1 MANIRQDQAQLI
13 ITIDA
18 KESAEY
24 QKTLQNT
31 AKGVQ
36 DIKKLTAGTDEYNK
50 VLNEQAA
57 ISRKLANSDFSK
69 LSGKQLADR
78 KSQLLFYQRTLPQV
92 TFAEAGFER
101 ELQRV
106 NQALATNAQRTRAVS
121 TEMATNT
128 RAATNWRN
136 VYAIGVGILTGAGVA
151 IAAVTA
157 RFQKYSAVL
166 KVALGSQQEAD
177 KSMILVKETAAQTT
191 FTVDELTESYVKF
204 ANRGIK
210 LTKDEMIALSD
221 LAASQG
227 KSFDQLTEAILDA
240 QTGEFERLKEFGI
253 RASKSGNEA
262 ELSFKGF
269 NTTAKLTPEAIKAA
283 FVEMGKMNGVAGA
296 NAEQMTTLNGRWSNF
311 KDAIDSLLVSL
322 GNRFASGFGKA
333 IGLVTDLVKS
343 FESYFAIP
351 ISQKIQEEQSELN
364 ALVQA
369 ITDTNV
375 SQDRRNQL
383 IGELQNKY
391 PFFLENINAETA
403 SNDELKKRLND
414 INELYIKRIALQ
426 SQQERIDALLQ
437 KAGDARIKQ
446 FDIEKN
452 RRVELNNIVRKFGLG
467 VDLNKIDGL
476 DKQTSAVANSLQKLF
491 SLGAESARDGTRA
504 INGNIQAFDAYNK
517 IIGNTLSN
525 RGVVNV
531 VTKTKEEIS
540 ETQSDLKQLEL
551 ELGTTLGEINKLF
564 TTTTGNTGGGG
575 GGGGNSDA
583 EKKKKEQA
591 EKEAAALLKKK
602 LELQAKERDALLA
615 FNPLNP
621 EFAQGVLDLR
631 LKMLEDAAAREQLAL
646 EESYLQGKIS
656 LEQYELEKL
665 RITSGNLAT
674 RIELLDAYGQAESDK
689 RRELNIEL
697 LKVESDI
704 IQERAAQIG
713 ELENAQLTDLENKF
727 ANRLITEQ
735 EYNLSRLRVQL
746 NFYDEQLRL
755 LEENGLIETEVYKK
769 IQAERLKTQID
780 YNKQTTDNEQ
790 KTADLKKAIANEGI
804 GIAKEIFSL
813 GADLLSQDEKARRKH
828 ATAIKAFETAS
839 IFVNSLAEIAE
850 NYKQSAKLGPIAG
863 PIVGT
868 ARAIFTAVR
877 AGIAIAKVNAQ
888 QFFLGGKIK
897 TVSGQLI
904 QERPNINPLP
914 GGDNVLIA
922 AKPGEVMF
930 NEPQQENLKRLA
942 GSDIFRRLGIP
953 GFADGGLIPSLPRT
967 TPTISPQV
975 LSRNGAP
982 IAADNGRIDML
993 LDAVQQITRS
1003 IPEAISAMDLK
1014 THVVYTDFNK
1024 VQNTVN
1030 EIKRISSY

>member
-36 DIKKLTAGTDEYNK
+36 DIKKLTAGTDEFNK
-50 VLNEQAA
+50 VLNEQAE
-57 ISRKLANSDFSK
+57 ISRKLASSDFSK
-69 LSGKQLADR
+69 LSGKQISDR
-78 KSQLLFYQRTLPQV
+78 RSQLIQLQRTLPQV
-92 TFAEAGFER
+92 TFAEAGFEK
-101 ELQRV
+101 ELQKV

-121 TEMATNT
+121 TEMGRGSIGVKGFLAAYVGIGALKAFGVQLFEQIKKINSLNAAYKLLIPETDKRARADAFLTRLATDYGLELTKLRDEYIKYNASAKASNLTLKDQELVFESVAKAGAVLGLSTDTQGRAFTALQQIMSKGKVSAEELKGQLGDALPGAVTIMAKALGVGTGELQKMLEKGEVMADDALPKFARELQKAYGVDQVKTIENLASAQNRAANSYTQLVTVIGDKLGPLFTRLFDGMSRATTSIKEFISPTKTAAEQTRLLQNEFNSEIGVLRRLAPEAEGRKEIIDQINIKYKDYLPNLIKESDSIDDIT
-128 RAATNWRN
+128 RAQKLAND
-136 VYAIGVGILTGAGVA
+136 AFQQKILLLVLEENLEKVKEKRLRAERLQTGA
-151 IAAVTA
+151 AVSTA
-157 RFQKYSAVL
+157 RTQQANEDLGKIGATPAQLEAQKNISKQFIDVTVQGAKTL
-166 KVALGSQQEAD
+166 INEA
-177 KSMILVKETAAQTT
+177 
-191 FTVDELTESYVKF
+191 
-204 ANRGIK
+204 
-210 LTKDEMIALSD
+210 TKDEED
-221 LAASQG
+221 Y
-227 KSFDQLTEAILDA
+227 
-240 QTGEFERLKEFGI
+240 
-253 RASKSGNEA
+253 
-262 ELSFKGF
+262 
-269 NTTAKLTPEAIKAA
+269 IKAA
-283 FVEMGKMNGVAGA
+283 EA
-296 NAEQMTTLNGRWSNF
+296 R
-311 KDAIDSLLVSL
+311 AIEL
-322 GNRFASGFGKA
+322 GS
-333 IGLVTDLVKS
+333 T
-343 FESYFAIP
+343 
-351 ISQKIQEEQSELN
+351 
-364 ALVQA
+364 
-369 ITDTNV
+369 
-375 SQDRRNQL
+375 
-383 IGELQNKY
+383 
-391 PFFLENINAETA
+391 LENIR
-403 SNDELKKRLND
+403 KRFAPKD
-414 INELYIKRIALQ
+414 
-426 SQQERIDALLQ
+426 D
-437 KAGDARIKQ
+437 
-446 FDIEKN
+446 
-452 RRVELNNIVRKFGLG
+452 
-467 VDLNKIDGL
+467 
-476 DKQTSAVANSLQKLF
+476 
-491 SLGAESARDGTRA
+491 
-504 INGNIQAFDAYNK
+504 
-517 IIGNTLSN
+517 GNT
-525 RGVVNV
+525 RGSV
-531 VTKTKEEIS
+531 
-540 ETQSDLKQLEL
+540 
-551 ELGTTLGEINKLF
+551 GG
-564 TTTTGNTGGGG
+564 TGG
-575 GGGGNSDA
+575 SSEKSAA
-583 EKKKKEQA
+583 EKKA

-631 LKMLEDAAAREQLAL
+631 LKMLEEAADREQVVL

-665 RITSGNLAT
+665 RITSANLAT
-674 RIELLDAYGQAESDK
+674 RIELLDAFGQAETDK
-689 RRELNIEL
+689 RKELNIEL

-704 IQERAAQIG
+704 VKERAAQIG

-746 NFYDEQLRL
+746 NFYDEQLRM

-769 IQAERLKTQID
+769 IQAERLKTQIE
-780 YNKQTTDNEQ
+780 YNKQGTDNEQ

-942 GSDIFRRLGIP
+942 GPDIFRRLGIP

-975 LSRNGAP
+975 LSRNPAP

-1003 IPEAISAMDLK
+1003 IPEAIASMDLK

>member
-36 DIKKLTAGTDEYNK
+36 DIKKFTAGTKEYNQA
-50 VLNEQAA
+50 LNEQAE
-57 ISRKLANSDFSK
+57 ISRKLASSDFSK
-69 LSGKQLADR
+69 LSGKQLSDR
-78 KSQLLFYQRTLPQV
+78 RSQLVQLQRTLPQV
-92 TFAEAGFER
+92 TFAEAGFEN
-101 ELQRV
+101 ELRKV
-106 NQALATNAQRTRAVS
+106 NTALATNAQRTRAVS
-121 TEMATNT
+121 TEMATTTKSVGGFTSFLKGSLPAIAAFFAVDRIAGFVKGLISGASQMDAVQNRFET
-128 RAATNWRN
+128 VFGESTALVEAFAEESAINLGLTVKEYEKVAAATGDLLVPMGFARRDAALLSKD
-136 VYAIGVGILTGAGVA
+136 VIDLSAALAIWEGGTRSTEEITQILNKALLGEREQLKALGVA
-151 IAAVTA
+151 ISEDDVKQRLRLKGQEKLTGEALKQAKALATLEIITENSADATTAFAERSESAAQVSGRVAAKLRNQYDRFVELIQPALSLALVFSEKLVGGFVDFINTVTSGEKA
-157 RFQKYSAVL
+157 TGRFSTAINFAAGILKIAGNVISFVAGEVVRWYEGIVL
-166 KVALGSQQEAD
+166 AIKVAKELPIIGTIVNAIASSFNYIVVAVSNTTATLAGFKAAFQQAFDNAAD
-177 KSMILVKETAAQTT
+177 YVNSAITSLKLFAA
-191 FTVDELTESYVKF
+191 
-204 ANRGIK
+204 
-210 LTKDEMIALSD
+210 
-221 LAASQG
+221 
-227 KSFDQLTEAILDA
+227 
-240 QTGEFERLKEFGI
+240 
-253 RASKSGNEA
+253 EA
-262 ELSFKGF
+262 ELALTFDDAEEERLRKRI
-269 NTTAKLTPEAIKAA
+269 KL
-283 FVEMGKMNGVAGA
+283 
-296 NAEQMTTLNGRWSNF
+296 
-311 KDAIDSLLVSL
+311 
-322 GNRFASGFGKA
+322 
-333 IGLVTDLVKS
+333 
-343 FESYFAIP
+343 
-351 ISQKIQEEQSELN
+351 
-364 ALVQA
+364 
-369 ITDTNV
+369 
-375 SQDRRNQL
+375 
-383 IGELQNKY
+383 
-391 PFFLENINAETA
+391 LEN
-403 SNDELKKRLND
+403 
-414 INELYIKRIALQ
+414 
-426 SQQERIDALLQ
+426 Q
-437 KAGDARIKQ
+437 KAYYAKAGKS
-446 FDIEKN
+446 
-452 RRVELNNIVRKFGLG
+452 VG
-467 VDLNKIDGL
+467 
-476 DKQTSAVANSLQKLF
+476 
-491 SLGAESARDGTRA
+491 
-504 INGNIQAFDAYNK
+504 QAYVDAYNEQLQK
-517 IIGNTLSN
+517 ESIESELSKKKT
-525 RGVVNV
+525 GKV
-531 VTKTKEEIS
+531 VTG
-540 ETQSDLKQLEL
+540 
-551 ELGTTLGEINKLF
+551 GTV
-564 TTTTGNTGGGG
+564 TGGGG
-575 GGGGNSDA
+575 GDGGGAKDKD
-583 EKKKKEQA
+583 KKQKKEDQFSDIPKSFIISSTA
-591 EKEAAALLKKK
+591 QIELEKRLKAIDEAAK
-602 LELQAKERDALLA
+602 
-615 FNPLNP
+615 
-621 EFAQGVLDLR
+621 
-631 LKMLEDAAAREQLAL
+631 REQLIIQENYAKGL
-646 EESYLQGKIS
+646 IS
-656 LEQYELEKL
+656 EDEYNLEKL

-674 RIELLDAYGQAESDK
+674 RIELLDAFGQQETDK
-689 RRELNIEL
+689 RKELNVEL

-704 IQERAAQIG
+704 VKERAAQIG

-790 KTADLKKAIANEGI
+790 KTADLKKAIASEGI

-828 ATAIKAFETAS
+828 ASAIKAFETAS

-942 GSDIFRRLGIP
+942 GPDIFRRLGIP

-975 LSRNGAP
+975 LSRNPAP